1 MVQVDVHQE
10 WSNGEVSLVETNIIQ
25 VVMFSNQIKIVEEL
39 VKKVAN
45 NLTTMNKTINRQRF
59 SIYESR

>member
-1 MVQVDVHQE
+1 VVQVDVHQE